1 MHVDTQTHLHTL
13 RDLLTYRLNDLRA
26 EVHAA
31 EMARREGGTSSAEV
45 HDRKEEAEQRR
56 VEATLGAEESR
67 DFAELKRV
75 EAALQRL
82 DSGTYGDC
90 ADCGEPIS
98 LQRLLSQ
105 PAAECCVACQARRE
119 HRAGQVAV

>member
-13 RDLLTYRLNDLRA
+13 RDLLNYRLRDLRA

-31 EMARREGGTSSAEV
+31 QMARREPAASSAEV

-56 VEATLGAEESR
+56 AEATLSAEESR
-67 DFAELKRV
+67 DLDELKRV

-119 HRAGQVAV
+119 HRPGQRQ